1 MRKAFEL
8 HIDNRLRLHVVK
20 VKMFAKSKFCAFRV
34 AAAADDFYYFVDII
48 YRNNQRFKNVSA
60 FKRFSEF
67 KLSAPR
73 NNFVAVL
80 HKILNDMLK
89 REDFRSPFYQR
100 KIYYAEV

>member
-20 VKMFAKSKFCAFRV
+20 VKTFAKSEFCAFRV
-34 AAAADDFYYFVDII
+34 AAAADDFYYFVNVI
-48 YRNNQRFKNVSA
+48 YCNNQRFKNVSA
-60 FKRFSEF
+60 FKRFAEF

-89 REDFRSPFYQR
+89 CEDFRPTLYKR